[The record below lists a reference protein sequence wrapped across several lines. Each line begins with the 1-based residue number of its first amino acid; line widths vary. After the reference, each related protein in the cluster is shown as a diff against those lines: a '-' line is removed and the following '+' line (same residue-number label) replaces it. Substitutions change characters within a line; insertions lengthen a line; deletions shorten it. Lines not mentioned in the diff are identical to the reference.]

1 MRPMAAPDRK
11 PMGDV
16 IVLLP
21 GITGS
26 VLQRNGNDA
35 WALSGGAILRGVLT
49 GGGSLRELALE
60 DDPPDKDD
68 LGDGVTADRLIE
80 DVHVVPGLWRIDG
93 YTRLRLAIEQAFEVT
108 LGRNL
113 FPFPYDWRR
122 DNRPAAR
129 RLARE
134 AERWLYD
141 WRTAPDGNPEAKLVL
156 IAHSMGGL
164 VSRYFLECLEGWRD
178 TRTLITFGTPYRGSL
193 NSLDSLANGFSKGI
207 GPLKADLSPLLRSF
221 SSVYQ
226 LLPIYPCCTQDG
238 DGLARVSETSIPHVD
253 AVKAKAALEFHREIR
268 EAVDRHL
275 GDDAYRQGRYAIRPV
290 VAAEHPTYQSARIT
304 GDGVE
309 LVRAYED
316 KDQGGDGTVPRVS
329 ATPIELDDEPGPG
342 AVYAAER
349 HGSLQ
354 NDEGVLRQVVGI
366 LSEPLLGLKRFRSL
380 TAIPLG
386 LDIGDFYSVGE
397 PIAFEVEPAETPP
410 QTLNARVYSVADGQQ
425 LASRPLRKTPD
436 GRYVGEL
443 PSLATGAYRVRVE
456 GGSLV
461 APATEVFLVGETG

>member
-1 MRPMAAPDRK
+1 MAAPDRK

-16 IVLLP
+16 VVLLP

-26 VLQRNGNDA
+26 VLQRDGKDA

-68 LGDGVTADRLIE
+68 LGDGVTADRLID

-93 YTRLRLAIEQAFEVT
+93 YTSLRVAVEQAFEVT

-113 FPFPYDWRR
+113 FTFPYDWRR
-122 DNRPAAR
+122 DNRVAGR
-129 RLARE
+129 RLARA
-134 AERWLYD
+134 AERWLHD
-141 WRTAPDGNPEAKLVL
+141 WRTAPDGDPQAKLVL

-164 VSRYFLECLEGWRD
+164 VSRYFLECLEGWRE

-221 SSVYQ
+221 TSVYQ
-226 LLPIYPCCTQDG
+226 LLPIYPCCAAAG
-238 DGLARVSETSIPHVD
+238 GSLARVSEISIPHVD
-253 AVKAKAALEFHREIR
+253 RGKAEAALGFHWEIRDAVK
-268 EAVDRHL
+268 RHL
-275 GDDAYRQGRYAIRPV
+275 GEDSYLQGRYAIRPV
-290 VAAEHPTYQSARIT
+290 VASEHPTHQSATIS

-309 LVRAYED
+309 LVRAYENE
-316 KDQGGDGTVPRVS
+316 DQGGDGTVPRVS
-329 ATPIELDDEPGPG
+329 ATPIELDDEPSPG
-342 AVYAAER
+342 AVYAPER

-354 NDEGVLRQVVGI
+354 NDKGVLRQVVGI
-366 LSEPLLGLKRFRSL
+366 LSEPRLGLQRFRSL
-380 TAIPLG
+380 TVIPLG
-386 LDIGDFYSVGE
+386 LDIGDFYPAGE
-397 PIAFEVEPAETPP
+397 PIPFEVQPAETPP
-410 QTLNARVYSVADGQQ
+410 QPLNAYVYSVVDGQQ
-425 LASRPLRKTPD
+425 LVTQPLRKQPD
-436 GRYVGEL
+436 GRYGGEL
-443 PSLATGAYRVRVE
+443 PPLAAGAYRLRVE

-461 APATEVFLVGETG
+461 AAATEVFLVGDTG